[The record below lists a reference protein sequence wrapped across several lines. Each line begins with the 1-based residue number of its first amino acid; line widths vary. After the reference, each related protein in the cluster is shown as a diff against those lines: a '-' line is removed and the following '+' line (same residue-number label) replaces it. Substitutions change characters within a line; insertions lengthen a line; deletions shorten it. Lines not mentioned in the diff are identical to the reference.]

1 MNTSH
6 HLSAAISAGIRAA
19 SPVVIAYLGI
29 GFAAGVVKM
38 EAGMSVAEVAL
49 LSLFVFAGSAQFVFA
64 ELYTGASAA
73 LIGTVFLINLRHLLY
88 STAITPRV
96 RHHSLASRFWIGA
109 QLTDETFALS
119 TSLMGNKLHSAAWL
133 IALNVA
139 SYLSWVA
146 GTVAGAV
153 AGSFAGAVENLGLEF
168 ALAAMF
174 AALLVLQFSRKDPRS
189 MVKAGVAVL
198 AAALIVTLETVRP
211 NPMNLVGTTLTAATI
226 GLLADRLLVPKAA
239 STGPE
244 PYESNARREQRS

>member
-1 MNTSH
+1 MNNSH
-6 HLSAAISAGIRAA
+6 HRSGAITAGARAA
-19 SPVVIAYLGI
+19 SPVAIAYLGI

-38 EAGMSVAEVAL
+38 EAGMSVAEVGL
-49 LSLFVFAGSAQFVFA
+49 LSFLVFAGSAQFVFA

-96 RHHSLASRFWIGA
+96 RHHSFGSRLWIGA

-119 TSLMGNKLHSAAWL
+119 TSLMGEKLHSAAWL
-133 IALNVA
+133 ISLNVA

-146 GTVAGAV
+146 GTIAGAF
-153 AGSFAGAVENLGLEF
+153 AGSLAGAVENLGLEF

-174 AALLVLQFSRKDPRS
+174 AALLMLQFSKKDPRL
-189 MVKAGVAVL
+189 MVRAGVALL

-211 NPMNLVGTTLTAATI
+211 NPMNLVGTTLIAATV
-226 GLLADRLLVPKAA
+226 GLIVERLKQ
-239 STGPE
+239 
-244 PYESNARREQRS
+244 EQRS